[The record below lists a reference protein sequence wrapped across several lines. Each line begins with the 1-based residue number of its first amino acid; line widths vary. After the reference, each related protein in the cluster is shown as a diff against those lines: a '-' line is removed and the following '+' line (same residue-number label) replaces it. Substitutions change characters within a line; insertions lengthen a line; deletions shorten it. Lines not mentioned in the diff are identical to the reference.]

1 MLVLNSAGGVSLTLP
16 AVFPSALEFQ
26 LELLLAESVQGAP
39 WCQAPGVTACCV
51 TSASREGRAVE
62 EKEQTQLE
70 Y

>member
-1 MLVLNSAGGVSLTLP
+1 MLNSAGGVSLALP

-26 LELLLAESVQGAP
+26 LELLLAESGQGAP

-51 TSASREGRAVE
+51 TSASGKEAEVG
-62 EKEQTQLE
+62 EKEQTQSE